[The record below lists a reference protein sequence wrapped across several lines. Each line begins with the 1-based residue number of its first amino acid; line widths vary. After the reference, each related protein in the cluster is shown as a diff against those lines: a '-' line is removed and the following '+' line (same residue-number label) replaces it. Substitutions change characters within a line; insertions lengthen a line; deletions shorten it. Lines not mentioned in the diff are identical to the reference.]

1 MMKTHRAG
9 PLRSGVKFA
18 LVAIMFASQ
27 AFAQESRQ
35 PVAQLRDVTG
45 NTLVSRES
53 GLAAGS
59 EGLRLVPGTRV
70 ITTNKSGAIVVFD
83 DGCQVRLKENER
95 FEVVTGKVCAE
106 LMAMPQSI
114 LSTPAG
120 ATAAV
125 GGTAALT
132 FGAAIP
138 LIGGTA
144 AGIAALRSL
153 RESQPVSPS

>member
-1 MMKTHRAG
+1 
-9 PLRSGVKFA
+9 
-18 LVAIMFASQ
+18 
-27 AFAQESRQ
+27 
-35 PVAQLRDVTG
+35 
-45 NTLVSRES
+45 
-53 GLAAGS
+53 
-59 EGLRLVPGTRV
+59 
-70 ITTNKSGAIVVFD
+70 
-83 DGCQVRLKENER
+83 
-95 FEVVTGKVCAE
+95 VCAE